1 MNVTYVSTLDHGG
14 PVAHLEGLVP
24 FVVAAGLDVNVV
36 VGTDAL
42 AARFETLG
50 ASAQVIP
57 VRHKHDLVGAV
68 RLWPEIANA
77 DIVHSQDRRAGLFA
91 RTLGRARGARVV
103 HTVHGL
109 PEDIAPGVGRDGGSR
124 ARTGGISRR
133 RTWWLESVYLRVETA
148 LATLGL
154 VVTPSRAMKRYLVNR
169 GMPSHRIAVMPSCVP
184 VRRRRPPPLR
194 VPTTIGTVVNLEWW
208 KGVDTLILALAR
220 LEQPVRLEI
229 FGNGAERRPL
239 QKLAIACGV
248 DATFHGHVV
257 GASDRLGNLD
267 LFVLPSRAENFPI
280 ALLEAMSW
288 ALPSVATG
296 VGGIPEMVEPG
307 ESGLLV
313 PPDDVDALAAA
324 LGHLITN
331 PEYAREL
338 GAAAASRVADR
349 YDPEEGGRAMVEV
362 YRSLCASSM

>member
-1 MNVTYVSTLDHGG
+1 MKVTYVSTLARGG

-24 FVVAAGLDVNVV
+24 FVVAAGAEVNVV

-42 AARFETLG
+42 AARFEAMG
-50 ASAQVIP
+50 ACVRVIP
-57 VRHKHDLVGAV
+57 VDHKHDLVGAV
-68 RLWPEIANA
+68 RLWPQMGKV
-77 DIVHSQDRRAGLFA
+77 DVVHSQDRRAGLFA

-109 PEDIAPGVGRDGGSR
+109 PEDIAPSVGQVG
-124 ARTGGISRR
+124 ARWARPGLSLRR
-133 RTWWLESVYLRVETA
+133 RWWLESVYLRVEAT

-154 VVTPSRAMKRYLVNR
+154 VVTPSRAMKRYLVGK
-169 GMPSHRIAVMPSCVP
+169 GMPSHRIAVVPSCVP
-184 VRRRRPPPLR
+184 VRRRVPPPPR
-194 VPTTIGTVVNLEWW
+194 APVTIGTVANLEWW
-208 KGVDTLILALAR
+208 KGVDTLILALGR
-220 LEQPVRLEI
+220 VGRPVRLEV
-229 FGNGAERRPL
+229 FGDGAERRGL
-239 QKLAIACGV
+239 QKLAAACGV
-248 DATFHGHVV
+248 DATFHGHV
-257 GASDRLGNLD
+257 ADATDRLGTLD
-267 LFVLPSRAENFPI
+267 VFVLPSRAENFPI

-288 ALPSVATG
+288 ALPSVATS
-296 VGGIPEMVEPG
+296 VGGVPEMVEPG

-324 LGHLITN
+324 VIDLIGN
-331 PEYAREL
+331 PESARRI